1 MFPSA
6 FVRVSALSALLL
18 AAGTA
23 SAQAPADVVHWKST
37 VEIEG
42 GQQSQGVGP
51 MEAEIWLKKGSM
63 RSKMLVMGMTRNVVK
78 SGDTM
83 YQWAEGEKKG
93 MKFNASVAKRQ
104 GPGGDYANRI
114 EEYRTKGKKTGT
126 ETIDG
131 HPCAIYELDVPAAEG
146 RPERT
151 EKVWLATDLR
161 NFPLKVVVEQGG
173 MTVTSRNRDVDF
185 PPRIADSLLT
195 PPSDVEF
202 QDMSEMIR
210 GGRPPER

>member
-1 MFPSA
+1 MFPVT
-6 FVRVSALSALLL
+6 FVRASVLSAALFV
-18 AAGTA
+18 AGTA
-23 SAQAPADVVHWKST
+23 PAQAPADSVHWKST

-63 RSKMLVMGMTRNVVK
+63 RSKMVVMGMTRNVVK

-114 EEYRTKGKKTGT
+114 EEYRTKGKKAGT
-126 ETIDG
+126 EKIDG
-131 HPCAIYELDVPAAEG
+131 HPCDIYELDVPAPEG
-146 RPERT
+146 RGRT

-161 NFPLKVVVEQGG
+161 NFPLKVIVEQGG

-185 PPRIADSLLT
+185 STRIPDSLLT
-195 PPSDVEF
+195 PPPDIEF

-210 GGRPPER
+210 GARPPER

>member
-1 MFPSA
+1 MFPVT
-6 FVRVSALSALLL
+6 FVRASALSAALLL
-18 AAGTA
+18 AGTA
-23 SAQAPADVVHWKST
+23 SAQAPADAIHWKST

-42 GQQSQGVGP
+42 GQQSQGAGP

-63 RSKMLVMGMTRNVVK
+63 RSKMVVMGMTRNVVK

-83 YQWAEGEKKG
+83 YQWADGEKKG
-93 MKFNASVAKRQ
+93 MKFDASVAKRQ

-114 EEYRTKGKKTGT
+114 EEYRSRGKKTGT

-131 HPCAIYELDVPAAEG
+131 HPCDIYELDVPSAEG
-146 RPERT
+146 RGGRMET
-151 EKVWLATDLR
+151 VWLATDLR

-173 MTVTSRNRDVDF
+173 MKVTSRNRDVDF
-185 PPRIADSLLT
+185 STRIPDSLLK

-202 QDMSEMIR
+202 RDMSKMIR
-210 GGRPPER
+210 GEQPPER